1 MREANDFFRK
11 FKENMVGGLNTCAI
25 GEIVSYDPIKS
36 KADVKLLPG
45 DTLIKSV
52 PVGIQQTAEYF
63 IRIPYKRGD
72 TVLVVFVQREID
84 NIMYQANNPASQ
96 RMLAVD
102 DAVVVCGINLFTND
116 LPAADTDK
124 LVVGEKSGGATFT
137 IGGGNVVINGNISL
151 KGSVDVNGT
160 PLQPGGTNF

>member
-1 MREANDFFRK
+1 MKEANDFFRR
-11 FKENMVGGLNTCAI
+11 FKDKMVGGLNTCAI

-63 IRIPYKRGD
+63 IRMPYKRGD

-84 NIMYQANNPASQ
+84 NIMYQSNNPASQ

-102 DAVVVCGINLFTND
+102 DAVVVCGINLFTNN
-116 LPAADTDK
+116 LPATDSDK
-124 LVVGEKSGGATFT
+124 LLIGEKSGGATIT
-137 IGGGNVVINGNISL
+137 IGGGQISL
-151 KGSVDVNGT
+151 KGDVDVNGT
-160 PLQPGGTNF
+160 PLRAGGTNF

>member
-1 MREANDFFRK
+1 
-11 FKENMVGGLNTCAI
+11 MVGGLNTCAI

-63 IRIPYKRGD
+63 IRMPYKRGD

-84 NIMYQANNPASQ
+84 NIMYQSNNPASQ

-102 DAVVVCGINLFTND
+102 DAVVVCGINLFTNN
-116 LPAADTDK
+116 LPATDSDK
-124 LVVGEKSGGATFT
+124 LLIGEKSGGATIT
-137 IGGGNVVINGNISL
+137 IGGGQISL
-151 KGSVDVNGT
+151 KGDVDVNGT
-160 PLQPGGTNF
+160 PLRAGGTNF